1 MSLDHRPRLSEHTG
15 AAGDEARTHYKV
27 TFAVILAAI
36 TAYSML
42 QSLVNPVLP
51 TIQASLHTTQSTVTW
66 VLTAYLLAASVA
78 TPILGRLGDMIGK
91 KRVLVGVLVML
102 AVGTLLAAVA
112 TSIGVMI
119 AARVVQGAGGAIL
132 PLAFGIIRDEFPRE
146 KVAGAVSTSAALLAV
161 GGGLGIVL
169 AGPIVDLLDYHF
181 LFWIPLVFIVASAIA
196 AHFVIPESSVRTSGR
211 ISALPA
217 LTLTAWLVALLVAV
231 SEGNSWGWTSGRT
244 LGLLAA
250 AVVFAV
256 VWVVSELR
264 AEQPLVDMK
273 MMRIPAVWTTNLVA
287 LLFGVGMYSIF
298 AFLPEFLQ
306 TPTSAG
312 YGFGASITASGLF
325 LLPMTVTM
333 FAAGLLAARVA
344 ARWGSKFALIIG
356 SSISV
361 VPFALFAFAHDQKWE
376 IYLASAG
383 LGVGLGFAF
392 AAMSNIIVES
402 VPASQTGVASGMNAN
417 IRTIGGSI
425 GAAVTASIVT
435 SGAVQGGLPAESGYT
450 NGYTF
455 LLVTTVLATLA
466 ALAIP
471 SARKVAERART
482 LAAPSAQPNLDRPES
497 IVVHNAEAA
506 LVPGATLVER
516 E

>member
-1 MSLDHRPRLSEHTG
+1 MSVGHAPRTIPQAGTG
-15 AAGDEARTHYKV
+15 DVGRTHYRV
-27 TFAVILAAI
+27 TFSVLLAAI
-36 TAYSML
+36 TTYSML

-102 AVGTLLAAVA
+102 AIGTLLAAVA

-119 AARVVQGAGGAIL
+119 VARVIQGAGGALL
-132 PLAFGIIRDEFPRE
+132 PLSFSIIRDEFPRG
-146 KVAGAVSTSAALLAV
+146 KVAGAVAACAAMLAV

-169 AGPIVDLLDYHF
+169 AGPIVDVLNYHF
-181 LFWIPLVFIVASAIA
+181 LFWIPLVFIVASAVA
-196 AHFVIPESSVRTSGR
+196 AHFVIPESEVRTSGR

-231 SEGNSWGWTSGRT
+231 SQGDAWGWISGRT
-244 LGLLAA
+244 LGLLAL
-250 AVVFAV
+250 AVVFV
-256 VWVVSELR
+256 VAWVVCELR

-306 TPTSAG
+306 TPNSAG
-312 YGFGASITASGLF
+312 YGFGASITASGVF
-325 LLPMTVTM
+325 LLPMTATM
-333 FAAGLLAARVA
+333 FVSGLLAARVS
-344 ARWGSKFALIIG
+344 ARWGSKFALIAG
-356 SSISV
+356 SALTVI
-361 VPFALFAFAHDQKWE
+361 PFALFAYAHDEKWQ
-376 IYLASAG
+376 IYLASG
-383 LGVGLGFAF
+383 VLGIGLGFAF
-392 AAMSNIIVES
+392 AAMSNIIVDS
-402 VPASQTGVASGMNAN
+402 VPMSQTGVASGMNAN

-425 GAAVTASIVT
+425 GAAVMASIVT
-435 SGAVQGGLPAESGYT
+435 SGAASDGLPKESGYT
-450 NGYTF
+450 NGFAF
-455 LLVTTVLATLA
+455 LLAAAVLATVA
-466 ALAIP
+466 AVAIP
-471 SARKVAERART
+471 SARKVGARART
-482 LAAPSAQPNLDRPES
+482 LSAASGAPDTDRSTS
-497 IVVHNAEAA
+497 IVIRNPEAA
-506 LVPGATLVER
+506 LVPGATLAER